1 MAPCNQPGCGKIRCS
16 SHFASIPKPTGA
28 GSTSVRQCMHCSFA
42 VHSLTDDHELNHVIA
57 VEAIH
62 QRIYLCTA
70 RNIPEVD
77 FGSSISD
84 TIDRLAALKQR
95 LQNGRV
101 SASSAFSQEE
111 CVLVNQ
117 FLRPRTPLQCTLN
130 IMQDSTKPRSPSG
143 VRPYFRNGHTKF
155 VMTIRNTEEEGDD
168 SMIPLARCPPPH
180 SLPGLYI
187 WHGTARRRV
196 TKIRARLCFLFF

>member
-117 FLRPRTPLQCTLN
+117 FLRPATIAMHFEHYARLDEAPLSERRASVFSKWTYKVCH
-130 IMQDSTKPRSPSG
+130 D
-143 VRPYFRNGHTKF
+143 HTKY
-155 VMTIRNTEEEGDD
+155 G
-168 SMIPLARCPPPH
+168 
-180 SLPGLYI
+180 
-187 WHGTARRRV
+187 RRR
-196 TKIRARLCFLFF
+196 